1 MHTQIARPTTPLLR
15 AALVCALLAVPAHS
29 AFALVKCVGSD
40 GKVTFQDVMCSV
52 DATSVPVHKR
62 FGDAS
67 DASDAKRAEAAPQRS
82 KAEPAERTTA
92 GAAQLPRNPLH

>member
-1 MHTQIARPTTPLLR
+1 MLFQTIRPVSLLSR
-15 AALVCALLAVPAHS
+15 AALVLALAAVPAHS

-62 FGDAS
+62 FGQAGDTKTA
-67 DASDAKRAEAAPQRS
+67 DEATPRA
-82 KAEPAERTTA
+82 KAESATQTTA
-92 GAAQLPRNPLH
+92 GSQQLPRNPLR